1 MASGHV
7 SESPC
12 QLGPSTHGTKL
23 PIQNV
28 RSPVANGGKA
38 DNICSLRDLPVLT
51 PSGGWAGR
59 NLAPQRG
66 ADLILTARYAAPDL
80 VGPADAI

>member
-1 MASGHV
+1 MLGSARQLRLRPAAVAFALGEAVELQVMAGFGQTGHRADKA
-7 SESPC
+7 EW
-12 QLGPSTHGTKL
+12 PS
-23 PIQNV
+23 
-28 RSPVANGGKA
+28 
-38 DNICSLRDLPVLT
+38 LT